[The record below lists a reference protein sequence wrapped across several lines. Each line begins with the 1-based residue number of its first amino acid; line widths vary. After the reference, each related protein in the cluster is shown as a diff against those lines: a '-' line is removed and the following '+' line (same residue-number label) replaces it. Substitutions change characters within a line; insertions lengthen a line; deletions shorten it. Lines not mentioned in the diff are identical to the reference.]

1 MDEQSSL
8 YTALAV
14 TLDGI
19 ADADERQQVR
29 EYIKQLEAERAELRA
44 KLTTTT
50 KRAEIAEYQRNRALS
65 YADHCYNAG
74 YIGAGRIPWELYLR
88 V

>member
-1 MDEQSSL
+1 MDNEQSSL

-44 KLTTTT
+44 
-50 KRAEIAEYQRNRALS
+50 ALS
-65 YADHCYNAG
+65 WYANRDNYTAQADAHGHRQRPIMVYKWLKADE
-74 YIGAGRIPWELYLR
+74 ALR
-88 V
+88 TRR